1 METVREGDADEV
13 KAESLTAIGREA
25 ERERVRAQTGMGTAR
40 HRQAK
45 VDKVKEQERNEDT

>member
-1 METVREGDADEV
+1 MREGDADAV